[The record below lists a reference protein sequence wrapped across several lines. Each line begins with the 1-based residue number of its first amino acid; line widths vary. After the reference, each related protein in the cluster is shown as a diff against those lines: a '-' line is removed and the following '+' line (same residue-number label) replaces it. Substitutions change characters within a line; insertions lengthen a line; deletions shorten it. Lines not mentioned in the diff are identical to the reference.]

1 MILWSAWGLLRD
13 SLVLNLAAAPAHIE
27 MAAVRASLAGRPGV
41 TNVHD
46 LHVWAMSTNETVP
59 SAHLVMPAGHPGD
72 AVLREIAA
80 ELAHDFGIRHA
91 TVQIE
96 TETDGACALHCDDG
110 V

>member
-1 MILWSAWGLLRD
+1 MRD
-13 SLVLNLAAAPAHIE
+13 SLVLILAAAPAHIE
-27 MAAVRASLAGRPGV
+27 MAAVRASLAGRTGV

-91 TVQIE
+91 TVEIE
-96 TETDGACALHCDDG
+96 TKTDGACALHCDDG